1 MIISMET
8 NNIILDSNILFAYY
22 VVEDSF
28 HDKAIAIM
36 QYIDENNITIFVH
49 YGVLLEVSTL
59 LSRRYG
65 KKYADAFVWDCLWA
79 NNIVILSPNAHQ
91 DAERFLSHDD
101 RMAFVDHILIHLAQE
116 YRSMLLT
123 FDEQLQKRYISGW

>member
-65 KKYADAFVWDCLWA
+65 KKYADAFV
-79 NNIVILSPNAHQ
+79 
-91 DAERFLSHDD
+91 
-101 RMAFVDHILIHLAQE
+101 
-116 YRSMLLT
+116 
-123 FDEQLQKRYISGW
+123 